1 MHHLGDLEGWIP
13 QAIAS
18 SSGTGGEGQII
29 YGLSEGSMTV
39 MEYATKFIQLSRF
52 AVYLIPYEEKKA
64 KKFEKGLKS
73 RVKTMITCFDIRN
86 FS

>member
-1 MHHLGDLEGWIP
+1 
-13 QAIAS
+13 
-18 SSGTGGEGQII
+18 
-29 YGLSEGSMTV
+29 V